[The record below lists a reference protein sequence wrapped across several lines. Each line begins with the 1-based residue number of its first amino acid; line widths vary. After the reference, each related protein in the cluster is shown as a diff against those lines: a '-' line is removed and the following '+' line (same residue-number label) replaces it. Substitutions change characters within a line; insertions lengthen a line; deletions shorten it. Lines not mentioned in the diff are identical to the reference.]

1 MKLKNAI
8 LMPVI
13 AISMLLAAAVA
24 NAVVIDKIVVVVN
37 GEAVTEREIDRILAP
52 IYEQYRG
59 LYFGDELI
67 KKLEEVRT
75 KVVEQL
81 VEDRLILS
89 EAKRLG
95 VEIKEKDVDAR
106 VKEILKRFPSEQ
118 AMEAAL
124 VEQGLSLKELR
135 RTYREQMMVRRLI
148 DGKIGVTISISPV
161 ELAGYF
167 EKHANEFVTPESA
180 RVYNILIRPKECLSD
195 EKAKELVDD
204 IHKKLIEGG
213 DFSAL
218 AKEYSEGPNAA
229 EGGDMGYLKKGDI
242 MPDFEKVIFELKP
255 GDVSE
260 VMKSTMGYHIFKVTE
275 RIERKCRSFSDVRHE
290 IEEAIYRQKIK
301 DKIRTWVFNLK
312 KNAYIEFK

>member
-1 MKLKNAI
+1 M
-8 LMPVI
+8 MPRKMLLISVVI
-13 AISMLLAAAVA
+13 VSMLLSCQVL

-89 EAKRLG
+89 EAKRLD
-95 VEIKEKDVDAR
+95 VQIPEKDIDSR
-106 VKEILKRFPSEQ
+106 VKEVAKRFPSEA

-124 VEQGLSLKELR
+124 AEQGLSLKELR
-135 RTYREQMMVRRLI
+135 KSYKEQMMVRRLI
-148 DGKIGVTISISPV
+148 DGKIGITISISPV
-161 ELAGYF
+161 ELKGYF
-167 EKHANEFVTPESA
+167 EKHANEFVTSETA
-180 RVYNILIRPKECLSD
+180 RVYNILIRPKECLPED
-195 EKAKELVDD
+195 KAKELVDD
-204 IHKKLIEGG
+204 ILKKLKEGG
-213 DFSAL
+213 DFAAL
-218 AKEYSEGPNAA
+218 AKEFSEGPNAA
-229 EGGDMGYLKKGDI
+229 EGGDMGYVKKGDI

-255 GDVSE
+255 GDISE
-260 VMKSTMGYHIFKVTE
+260 IMKSTMGYHIFKVTE
-275 RIERKCRSFSDVRHE
+275 KTERKCRTFSEVRHE
-290 IEEAIYRQKIK
+290 IEEAIYRTKIK